1 MRAYLLAVAGLCL
14 SLTAAHAKSDCA
26 LMHKLAQEHA
36 NSMAARNMMDHAGF
50 EGRAARGA
58 KAENAAYGV
67 KTKAAAMAMWMAS
80 PPHAAN
86 MMLPGC
92 KAVAS
97 AVSRSGVHYW
107 AMEIAKTNVPR
118 HKRVAAH

>member
-1 MRAYLLAVAGLCL
+1 MRGYLLAVVGLCL

-26 LMHKLAQEHA
+26 LMQKLAQEHA

-50 EGRAARGA
+50 ESRAARGA

-67 KTKAAAMAMWMAS
+67 KTKAEAMAMWMAS

-86 MMLPGC
+86 LMLPGC

-107 AMEIAKTNVPR
+107 AMEIAKTSVPR
-118 HKRVAAH
+118 HKQVAVH

>member
-1 MRAYLLAVAGLCL
+1 MRAYLLAVVSLCL

-26 LMHKLAQEHA
+26 LMQKLAQEHA

-50 EGRAARGA
+50 ESRAARGA

-67 KTKAAAMAMWMAS
+67 KTKAEAMAMWMAS

-107 AMEIAKTNVPR
+107 AMEIAKTSIPR
-118 HKRVAAH
+118 HKQVAVH